1 MTAPVIGRSQSLPP
15 VSLCLIRNGDD
26 CDHPVAPPPVAVS
39 SPCTAPPTL
48 A

>member
-1 MTAPVIGRSQSLPP
+1 MTAPNVRRSQSLPP
-15 VSLCLIRNGDD
+15 VSLRLIRDGDD
-26 CDHPVAPPPVAVS
+26 CDLSVAPPPVAVS